1 MTFPEKSAEKSVK
14 VFDEE
19 LSLTAH
25 LMRRAGFGA
34 RRDELEEYVAQG
46 YQATVE
52 QLLQLDP
59 ASDLEQDVVE
69 RYYIDIDDM
78 RSPDP
83 TAGWWLYR
91 MINTSHPLQEKMTLF
106 WHGLFATAYEKI
118 MNGRAVASQI
128 DMFHRHCL
136 GNFRTLLLEL
146 SRDPAMILWLDNN
159 TNHKGAPNENYGR
172 ELLELF
178 SLGVGSY
185 TEEDVKECARAF
197 TGWSINNVA
206 PRYPWGAFPLNFEY
220 RAEDH
225 DDTEKEFLGQKGRF
239 NGEDVIDIVVSQPAT
254 GRFLATKLYNFFVSD
269 DPAPEEAIETLAAA
283 YFDSNYDLRE
293 VMRVLLSSDFF
304 KNARFAKVKSPAEL
318 IAGVLHLA
326 KEFQEPKPG
335 LVDTGWESK
344 YMGQELLN
352 PPTVEG
358 WHTGKEWIDS
368 GALVGRV
375 NFAADLV
382 GNVRHPGIQDIIR
395 RLTAAE
401 TLLSPEQLVDQC
413 LDLIGP
419 LPVADKTRTSLISK
433 AQSAGPAHFGTP
445 EEKKRFAARVG
456 EMLQLIV
463 ATREYQ
469 LA

>member
-1 MTFPEKSAEKSVK
+1 MSFPVTTT
-14 VFDEE
+14 EE
-19 LSLTAH
+19 LAEELALTAH

-34 RRDELEEYVAQG
+34 RRKELEQFVAQG
-46 YQATVE
+46 YEATVE
-52 QLLQLDP
+52 RLLELGDD
-59 ASDLEQDVVE
+59 SDLEQDVVE

-78 RSPDP
+78 RAADP

-128 DMFHRHCL
+128 EMFRTHSL
-136 GNFRTLLLEL
+136 GNFRTILLEL
-146 SRDPAMILWLDNN
+146 SRDPAMILWLDND
-159 TNHKGAPNENYGR
+159 TNHKGSPNENYGR

-178 SLGVGSY
+178 SMGVGNYS
-185 TEEDVKECARAF
+185 EEDVKECARAF
-197 TGWSINNVA
+197 TGWTIDNFT

-225 DDTEKEFLGQKGRF
+225 DDSEKEFLGHRGRF
-239 NGEDVIDIVVSQPAT
+239 NGEDIIDIVASQPAT

-293 VMRVLLSSDFF
+293 IMRVLLNSDFF
-304 KNARFAKVKSPAEL
+304 KNAHFTKVKSPSEL
-318 IAGVLHLA
+318 VAGVLRLVQD
-326 KEFQEPKPG
+326 FQEPQPG
-335 LVDTGWESK
+335 LVETCWESK

-375 NFAADLV
+375 NFAADQV
-382 GNVRHPGIQDIIR
+382 GNVRYPGIQDIIQ
-395 RLTAAE
+395 RLTASG
-401 TLLSPEQLVDQC
+401 TSLTPEQLVDQC
-413 LDLIGP
+413 LDLVGP
-419 LPVADKTRTSLISK
+419 LPVSEKTRTSLLGK
-433 AQSAGPAHFGTP
+433 AQVAGTAPFGTA
-445 EEKKRFAARVG
+445 EEKERFAGRVG

-463 ATREYQ
+463 ATREFQ
-469 LA
+469 FA